1 MTAFPAKLDQGWRR
15 RVRSRILRWYGE
27 HGRSLPWRQSKDAYR
42 IWISEIMLQQTTV
55 AAVVPFYDR
64 FLTAFPTVQDLAAAE
79 QDEVLRQ
86 WEGLGYYSRAR
97 NLHKAAKQLVTDF
110 DGIFPETADELQQLP
125 GIGPYT
131 AGAISS
137 FAFNQPAPIVEAN
150 TLRLYSRLME
160 LDEDPRS
167 SAGQK
172 LLWRFAG
179 WIVARKQ
186 PADFNQAVMDIG
198 SQVCRPV
205 DPDCRNCPLRA
216 SCKALEAQRQDS
228 IPMEAK
234 KTEFTEM
241 TDVSIAVRRNKKWL
255 IRQHTESERWA
266 GLYDFV
272 RFEIQDPLA
281 KQIPKPVASKKKA
294 KPSNTLQKSLFDDDA
309 KTCEQET
316 PLELF
321 DAVEQRT
328 GIHIQTY
335 SSEKKIRHTV
345 TRYKINLLCLQAEA
359 SGGTVLPESGYHWVS
374 TEQLNSL
381 PLSRTGRQFADHLLQ
396 STSE

>member
-1 MTAFPAKLDQGWRR
+1 
-15 RVRSRILRWYGE
+15 
-27 HGRSLPWRQSKDAYR
+27 
-42 IWISEIMLQQTTV
+42 MLQQTTV
-55 AAVVPFYDR
+55 AAVVPYYDR
-64 FLTAFPTVQDLAAAE
+64 FLTAFPTVHDLASAE

-97 NLHKAAKQLVTDF
+97 NLHKAARQIVEDYS
-110 DGIFPETADELQQLP
+110 GEFPETADELKELP

-131 AGAISS
+131 AGAIAS

-167 SAGQK
+167 AAGQK

-179 WIVARKQ
+179 WIVARKR

-234 KTEFTEM
+234 KTEFTEV
-241 TDVSIAVRRNKKWL
+241 TEVSIAVSRNGKWL
-255 IRQHTESERWA
+255 IRQRLESERWA

-272 RFEIQDPLA
+272 RFEIQDQLA
-281 KQIPKPVASKKKA
+281 KQIPKPAITKSKA
-294 KPSNTLQKSLFDDDA
+294 RAGEPRQKSLFEEVE
-309 KTCEQET
+309 KSSKQHT
-316 PLELF
+316 PSELA
-321 DAVEQRT
+321 DAVQQHT
-328 GIHIQTY
+328 GLQIDAY
-335 SSEKKIRHTV
+335 CPEKKIRHTV
-345 TRYKINLLCLQAEA
+345 TRYKINLLCLSADA
-359 SGGTVLPESGYHWVS
+359 SRGTVLADSGYHWVS
-374 TEQLNSL
+374 TEQLSDL

-396 STSE
+396 SGN

>member
-1 MTAFPAKLDQGWRR
+1 MTAFPAQLDQGWRR
-15 RVRSRILRWYGE
+15 RVRSRILRWYSE
-27 HGRSLPWRQSKDAYR
+27 HGRSLPWRESKDAYR

-97 NLHKAAKQLVTDF
+97 NLHKAAKQLVEEF
-110 DGIFPETADELQQLP
+110 DGVFPETAEQLKELP

-137 FAFNQPAPIVEAN
+137 FAFDQSAPIVEAN
-150 TLRLYSRLME
+150 TVRLYSRLIEM
-160 LDEDPRS
+160 DEDPRTA
-167 SAGQK
+167 AGQK
-172 LLWRFAG
+172 LLWKFAG

-216 SCKALEAQRQDS
+216 SCKALESQRQHV
-228 IPMEAK
+228 IPLEAK
-234 KTEFTEM
+234 KTEFTEI
-241 TDVSIAVRRNKKWL
+241 TDVSIAVRRRGKWL
-255 IRQHTESERWA
+255 LRQHTDSERWA

-272 RFEIQDPLA
+272 RFKIQDDVA
-281 KQIPKPVASKKKA
+281 KRIPKATSAKTKA
-294 KPSNTLQKSLFDDDA
+294 KPKNSLQKSLFDDTA
-309 KTCEQET
+309 KPSEHPT
-316 PLELF
+316 PIELF
-321 DAVEQRT
+321 DEVEKRT
-328 GIHIQTY
+328 GLQIDAFT
-335 SSEKKIRHTV
+335 SEKKIRHTV
-345 TRYKINLLCLQAEA
+345 TRYKIDLLCLLAEA
-359 SGGTVLPESGYHWVS
+359 SRGTVLAGSGYHWVT
-374 TEQLNSL
+374 TEQLADL

-396 STSE
+396 SGR

>member
-1 MTAFPAKLDQGWRR
+1 MTAFPAQLDQGWRR
-15 RVRSRILRWYGE
+15 RVRSRVLRWYGE
-27 HGRSLPWRQSKDAYR
+27 NGRVLPWRQSQDAYR

-55 AAVVPFYDR
+55 AAVVPFYER
-64 FLTAFPTVQDLAAAE
+64 FLTAFPKVEDLANAQ

-97 NLHKAAKQLVTDF
+97 NLHKAAGQIVADY
-110 DGIFPETADELQQLP
+110 DGRFPETADELQSLP

-131 AGAISS
+131 AGAIAS

-150 TLRLYSRLME
+150 TLRLYSRLIE

-172 LLWRFAG
+172 LLWKFAG
-179 WIVARKQ
+179 WIVARKR

-216 SCKALEAQRQDS
+216 SCKALEAGRQTT
-228 IPMEAK
+228 IPLEAK
-234 KTEFTEM
+234 KTEFTEV
-241 TDVSIAVRRNKKWL
+241 TEVSVAVNRKGKWL
-255 IRQHTESERWA
+255 IRQRTEAERWA

-272 RFEIQDPLA
+272 RFEIPDNLS
-281 KQIPKPVASKKKA
+281 KQIPRPKTTKNTSK
-294 KPSNTLQKSLFDDDA
+294 SDRQKSLFEDA
-309 KTCEQET
+309 TKP
-316 PLELF
+316 PLHTSPGELF
-321 DAVEQRT
+321 DSILEHT
-328 GIHIQTY
+328 GIEVD
-335 SSEKKIRHTV
+335 SFCSEKKIRHTV
-345 TRYKINLLCLQAEA
+345 TRYRIDLLCLSAEA
-359 SGGTVLPESGYHWVS
+359 SRGRIRSDSGYRWVT
-374 TEQLNSL
+374 TEELSEL

-396 STSE
+396 ASR

>member
-1 MTAFPAKLDQGWRR
+1 MTAFPAQLDQGWRR

-27 HGRSLPWRQSKDAYR
+27 HGRSLPWRESKDAYR

-79 QDEVLRQ
+79 QDEVLKQ

-110 DGIFPETADELQQLP
+110 DGIFPETAVELQQLP

-172 LLWRFAG
+172 LLWKFAG

-198 SQVCRPV
+198 SQVCRPI

-216 SCKALEAQRQDS
+216 SCKALEAQRQNS
-228 IPMEAK
+228 IPLEAK
-234 KTEFTEM
+234 KTEFTEVI
-241 TDVSIAVRRNKKWL
+241 DVSVAIRHNNRWL
-255 IRQHTESERWA
+255 IRQHTEAERWT

-272 RFEIQDPLA
+272 RFEIQDSLA
-281 KQIPKPVASKKKA
+281 KQIPKPLASKKNS
-294 KPSNTLQKSLFDDDA
+294 KPTNDLQKSLFDDAPKPTQYPTPIELYDA
-309 KTCEQET
+309 IEE
-316 PLELF
+316 
-321 DAVEQRT
+321 RT
-328 GIHIQTY
+328 GVQIEAY
-335 SSEKKIRHTV
+335 RSEKKIRHTV
-345 TRYKINLLCLQAEA
+345 TRYKINLLCLFAEA
-359 SGGTVLPESGYHWVS
+359 ASDSVLDGSGYHWVS
-374 TEQLNSL
+374 QDQLANL
-381 PLSRTGRQFADHLLQ
+381 PLSRTGRQFADHLLNF
-396 STSE
+396 SP

>member
-1 MTAFPAKLDQGWRR
+1 MTAFPAQLDQGWRR

-27 HGRSLPWRQSKDAYR
+27 HGRSLPWRESKDAYR

-97 NLHKAAKQLVTDF
+97 NLHKAAKQLVDDF
-110 DGIFPETADELQQLP
+110 DGVFPETADELKELP

-137 FAFNQPAPIVEAN
+137 FAFNLPAPIVEAN

-167 SAGQK
+167 AAGQK

-179 WIVARKQ
+179 WIVARRQ

-241 TDVSIAVRRNKKWL
+241 TDVSIAVRRKGKWL
-255 IRQHTESERWA
+255 LRQHTDSERWA

-272 RFEIQDPLA
+272 RFEIQDQLA
-281 KQIPKPVASKKKA
+281 IQIPKPLATKKKSKA
-294 KPSNTLQKSLFDDDA
+294 SSTLQKSLFEDA
-309 KTCEQET
+309 VKPAEHET
-316 PLELF
+316 PIELF

-328 GIHIQTY
+328 GIQIDTFY
-335 SSEKKIRHTV
+335 SEKKIRHTV
-345 TRYKINLLCLQAEA
+345 TRYKINLLCLFAEA
-359 SGGTVLPESGYHWVS
+359 ARGTVLADSGYHWVS
-374 TEQLNSL
+374 TEQLADL

-396 STSE
+396 SGS